1 MIGPLFVFFTD
12 KKSTLFVV
20 FEISGDGMLRK
31 LLAEKLTSN
40 GAKLLITPSTAQWKG
55 LEEMPESL
63 HVMYCPRF
71 QPFLDTML
79 KVLSK
84 RWQTLDLISMMRELQ
99 RTLPLKR
106 IPQYALVE
114 GRCWE
119 RSPVTIRDNLSRLPR
134 LKKTDKISV

>member
-20 FEISGDGMLRK
+20 LEISGDGTLRK
-31 LLAEKLTSN
+31 LLAEKLTPN
-40 GAKLLITPSTAQWKG
+40 DAKLLITPATVQWKG

-71 QPFLDTML
+71 QPFVDTML

-99 RTLPLKR
+99 RTLPHMVSDHL
-106 IPQYALVE
+106 
-114 GRCWE
+114 
-119 RSPVTIRDNLSRLPR
+119 VTINDSLSSIPR
-134 LKKTDKISV
+134 LQKTVKDM

>member
-1 MIGPLFVFFTD
+1 MIGPLFAFFTD

-20 FEISGDGMLRK
+20 FEISGDGTLRK

-40 GAKLLITPSTAQWKG
+40 GAKLLITPLTAQWKG

-71 QPFLDTML
+71 QPFRDTML

-99 RTLPLKR
+99 RTLPHM
-106 IPQYALVE
+106 VS
-114 GRCWE
+114 GHV
-119 RSPVTIRDNLSRLPR
+119 VTINDSLSSLPR
-134 LKKTDKISV
+134 LQKTVKDQ

>member
-1 MIGPLFVFFTD
+1 MIGSLFAFFTD

-20 FEISGDGMLRK
+20 FEISGDGTLRK

-40 GAKLLITPSTAQWKG
+40 DAKLLITPSTAQWKG

-63 HVMYCPRF
+63 QVMYCPRF

-99 RTLPLKR
+99 RTLPHMVSGHL
-106 IPQYALVE
+106 
-114 GRCWE
+114 
-119 RSPVTIRDNLSRLPR
+119 VTINDSLSSLPR
-134 LKKTDKISV
+134 LQKTVKDM

>member
-1 MIGPLFVFFTD
+1 MIGPLFAFFTG

-20 FEISGDGMLRK
+20 FEISGDGTLRK

-40 GAKLLITPSTAQWKG
+40 DAKLLITSSTAQWKG
-55 LEEMPESL
+55 LKEMPESL

-84 RWQTLDLISMMRELQ
+84 RWPTLDLISMMRELQ
-99 RTLPLKR
+99 RTLPHMVSGHL
-106 IPQYALVE
+106 
-114 GRCWE
+114 
-119 RSPVTIRDNLSRLPR
+119 VTINDSLSSLPR
-134 LKKTDKISV
+134 LQKTVKDM

>member
-20 FEISGDGMLRK
+20 FEISGDGTLRK
-31 LLAEKLTSN
+31 LLAEKLTPN
-40 GAKLLITPSTAQWKG
+40 DAKLLITPTTVQWKG
-55 LEEMPESL
+55 LEEMPEIL

-71 QPFLDTML
+71 QPFVNAML

-99 RTLPLKR
+99 RTLSFSGH
-106 IPQYALVE
+106 V
-114 GRCWE
+114 
-119 RSPVTIRDNLSRLPR
+119 VTINDSLSSLPR
-134 LKKTDKISV
+134 LQKTVKDI